1 MAGITV
7 HRSESQN
14 ACAAL
19 NREATQAKKA
29 GDIDRAVALLQ
40 KAKAIAGQDYDDTR
54 LAKFLEAAGRFD
66 EAMVEVKWLL
76 DNSTYWAKSFFS
88 HQPAS
93 VLLRQKTFHCARIHK
108 DAALICR
115 RAGRA
120 DLREHHVQ
128 MHGKLMDL
136 VDKLDPVIE
145 SDENA
150 RRLEW
155 ETARAQGG
163 SAYREFLRKR
173 AAATEQNRR

>member
-93 VLLRQKTFHCARIHK
+93 VLLRQKARGPRRSSGAPCT
-108 DAALICR
+108 DAR
-115 RAGRA
+115 QTDG
-120 DLREHHVQ
+120 
-128 MHGKLMDL
+128 
-136 VDKLDPVIE
+136 P
-145 SDENA
+145 S
-150 RRLEW
+150 
-155 ETARAQGG
+155 
-163 SAYREFLRKR
+163 
-173 AAATEQNRR
+173 